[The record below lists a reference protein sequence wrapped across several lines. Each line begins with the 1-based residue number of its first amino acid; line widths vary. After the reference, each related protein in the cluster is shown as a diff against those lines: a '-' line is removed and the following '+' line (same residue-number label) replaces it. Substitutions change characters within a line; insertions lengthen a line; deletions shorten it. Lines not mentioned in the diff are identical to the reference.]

1 MRSLANLRSRK
12 KEESRI
18 VDRENSRLYAGMSKH
33 PAVFDSHPPEVYGS
47 VTDSQRGGL
56 PAQKETIAESP
67 SSTYMPLHSDG
78 CESPNEYD
86 IIPGEEQKTE
96 ELGHSN
102 IAHGGQRENRGHVGG
117 GLGSSFRGGE
127 KKMMEN
133 TMYEDHDLK
142 TELVHP
148 SLGRQERQKSRVWS
162 IHRRYLETMWF
173 VYVSFNIH

>member
-1 MRSLANLRSRK
+1 
-12 KEESRI
+12 
-18 VDRENSRLYAGMSKH
+18 MSKH

-67 SSTYMPLHSDG
+67 NSTYMPLQSDE
-78 CESPNEYD
+78 CEEPNEYD
-86 IIPGEEQKTE
+86 IIPGEEHKSE

-102 IAHGGQRENRGHVGG
+102 IAHGGQRESRSH

-133 TMYEDHDLK
+133 TMYEDHDIK

-148 SLGRQERQKSRVWS
+148 SLSRQGRQKSRVCF
-162 IHRRYLETMWF
+162 IHKRYLKTM
-173 VYVSFNIH
+173 